1 MYVRV
6 RENRVRKNGFKKTEL
21 EKFKERHSLE
31 KLEGVMIHDK
41 PTIKTGEKAGCIGAL
56 LLLIGFGTGIIL
68 FLVRLVFDFDSKLL
82 NLLWE
87 SIAALGFIFSL
98 AGAFQIGPLTIHRYS
113 READKEKHFEIDRA
127 YNLYNVL
134 YKPTKTVLLQYDS
147 NEDQLIAINAGGELL
162 VELLRKVEMEKL
174 PLKKILKTFR
184 LDHVSDHLW
193 RLTYSYKKED
203 VVMEK
208 SDR

>member
-1 MYVRV
+1 MS
-6 RENRVRKNGFKKTEL
+6 ELEKTELEKTNSEKSEL
-21 EKFKERHSLE
+21 EKFKEGHSLE
-31 KLEGVMIHDK
+31 KLVGVMIYDK

-56 LLLIGFGTGIIL
+56 LLLLGFGTGIIL
-68 FLVRLVFDFDSKLL
+68 FLVHLVFDFDSKLL

-87 SIAALGFIFSL
+87 SIAALGFVFSL
-98 AGAFQIGPLTIHRYS
+98 AGAFQIGPLTVHRYS
-113 READKEKHFEIDRA
+113 READKNKLFEINSA

-134 YKPTKTVLLQYDS
+134 YKPSKIVLLQYDS
-147 NEDQLIAINAGGELL
+147 KEDQLIAANAGGELL

-174 PLKKILKTFR
+174 SLKKILKTFR
-184 LDHVSDHLW
+184 LDHVAELTW

>member
-1 MYVRV
+1 MS
-6 RENRVRKNGFKKTEL
+6 ELEKTELEKTDSEKSEL
-21 EKFKERHSLE
+21 EKFKEGHSLE
-31 KLEGVMIHDK
+31 KLDGVMIYDK

-56 LLLIGFGTGIIL
+56 LLLLGFGTGIIL
-68 FLVRLVFDFDSKLL
+68 FLAHLVFDFDSKLL

-87 SIAALGFIFSL
+87 SIAALGFVFSL
-98 AGAFQIGPLTIHRYS
+98 AGAFQIGPLTVHRYS
-113 READKEKHFEIDRA
+113 READKNKLFEIDSA
-127 YNLYNVL
+127 YNLYNIL
-134 YKPTKTVLLQYDS
+134 YKPSKTVLLQYDS
-147 NEDQLIAINAGGELL
+147 KEDHLIAVNAGGELL

>member
-1 MYVRV
+1 MS
-6 RENRVRKNGFKKTEL
+6 ELEKTELEKTDSEKSEL
-21 EKFKERHSLE
+21 EKFKEGHSLE
-31 KLEGVMIHDK
+31 KLDGVMIYDK

-56 LLLIGFGTGIIL
+56 LLLLGFGTGIIL
-68 FLVRLVFDFDSKLL
+68 FLVHLVFDFDSKLL

-87 SIAALGFIFSL
+87 SIAALGFVFSL
-98 AGAFQIGPLTIHRYS
+98 AGAFQIGPLTVHRYS
-113 READKEKHFEIDRA
+113 READKNKLFEIDSA

-134 YKPTKTVLLQYDS
+134 YKPSKIVLLQYDS
-147 NEDQLIAINAGGELL
+147 KEDQLIAANAGGELL

-174 PLKKILKTFR
+174 SLKKVLETFR
-184 LDHVSDHLW
+184 LDHVSEHTS

>member
-1 MYVRV
+1 MS
-6 RENRVRKNGFKKTEL
+6 ELEKTELEKTDSEKSEL
-21 EKFKERHSLE
+21 EKFKEGHSLE
-31 KLEGVMIHDK
+31 KLDGVMIYDK

-56 LLLIGFGTGIIL
+56 LLLLGFGTGIIL
-68 FLVRLVFDFDSKLL
+68 FLVHLVFDFDSKLL

-87 SIAALGFIFSL
+87 SIAALGFVFSL
-98 AGAFQIGPLTIHRYS
+98 AGAFQIGPLTVHRYS
-113 READKEKHFEIDRA
+113 READKNKLFEIDSA

-134 YKPTKTVLLQYDS
+134 YKPSKIVLLQYDS
-147 NEDQLIAINAGGELL
+147 KEDQLIAVNAGGELL
-162 VELLRKVEMEKL
+162 VELLRKIEMEKL

>member
-1 MYVRV
+1 MS
-6 RENRVRKNGFKKTEL
+6 ELEKTELEKTDSEKSEL
-21 EKFKERHSLE
+21 EKFKEGHSLE
-31 KLEGVMIHDK
+31 KLDGVMIYDK

-56 LLLIGFGTGIIL
+56 LLLLGFGTGIIL
-68 FLVRLVFDFDSKLL
+68 FLAHLVFDFDSKLL

-87 SIAALGFIFSL
+87 SIAALGFVFSL
-98 AGAFQIGPLTIHRYS
+98 AGAFQIGLLTVHRYS
-113 READKEKHFEIDRA
+113 READKNKLFEIDSA

-134 YKPTKTVLLQYDS
+134 YKPSKIVLLQYDS
-147 NEDQLIAINAGGELL
+147 KEDQLIAVSAGGELL

-174 PLKKILKTFR
+174 SLKKILKTFR
-184 LDHVSDHLW
+184 LDHVAEHTW
-193 RLTYSYKKED
+193 RLSYSYKKED

>member
-1 MYVRV
+1 MS
-6 RENRVRKNGFKKTEL
+6 ELEKTELEKTDSEKSEL
-21 EKFKERHSLE
+21 EKFKEGHSLE
-31 KLEGVMIHDK
+31 KLDGVMIYDK

-56 LLLIGFGTGIIL
+56 LLLLGFGTGIIL
-68 FLVRLVFDFDSKLL
+68 FLAHLVFDFDSKLL

-87 SIAALGFIFSL
+87 SIAALGFVFSL
-98 AGAFQIGPLTIHRYS
+98 AGAFQIGPLTVHRYS
-113 READKEKHFEIDRA
+113 READKNKLFEIDSA
-127 YNLYNVL
+127 YNLYNIL
-134 YKPTKTVLLQYDS
+134 YKPSKTVLLQYDS
-147 NEDQLIAINAGGELL
+147 KEDHLIAVNAGGELL

-184 LDHVSDHLW
+184 LDHVSDNLW

>member
-1 MYVRV
+1 MP
-6 RENRVRKNGFKKTEL
+6 
-21 EKFKERHSLE
+21 
-31 KLEGVMIHDK
+31 DK
-41 PTIKTGEKAGCIGAL
+41 
-56 LLLIGFGTGIIL
+56 
-68 FLVRLVFDFDSKLL
+68 D
-82 NLLWE
+82 
-87 SIAALGFIFSL
+87 
-98 AGAFQIGPLTIHRYS
+98 
-113 READKEKHFEIDRA
+113 KHFEIDRA

-134 YKPTKTVLLQYDS
+134 YKPTKTILLQYDS
-147 NEDQLIAINAGGELL
+147 DEDQLIAVNAGGELL

>member
-1 MYVRV
+1 MS
-6 RENRVRKNGFKKTEL
+6 ELEKTELEKTDSEKSEL
-21 EKFKERHSLE
+21 EKFKEGHSLE
-31 KLEGVMIHDK
+31 KLDGVMIYDK

-56 LLLIGFGTGIIL
+56 LLILGFGTGIIL
-68 FLVRLVFDFDSKLL
+68 FLVHLVFDFDSKLL

-87 SIAALGFIFSL
+87 SIAALGFVFSL
-98 AGAFQIGPLTIHRYS
+98 AGAFQIGPLTVHRYS
-113 READKEKHFEIDRA
+113 READKNKLFEIDSA

-134 YKPTKTVLLQYDS
+134 YKPSKIVLLQYDS
-147 NEDQLIAINAGGELL
+147 KEDQLIAANAGGELL

-174 PLKKILKTFR
+174 SLKKVLETFR
-184 LDHVSDHLW
+184 LDHVSEHTW

>member
-1 MYVRV
+1 MS
-6 RENRVRKNGFKKTEL
+6 ELEKTELEKTDSEKSEL

-31 KLEGVMIHDK
+31 KLDGVMIYDK

-56 LLLIGFGTGIIL
+56 LLLLGFGTGIIL
-68 FLVRLVFDFDSKLL
+68 FLVHLVFDFDSKLL

-87 SIAALGFIFSL
+87 SIAALGFVFSL
-98 AGAFQIGPLTIHRYS
+98 AGAFQIGPLTVHRYS
-113 READKEKHFEIDRA
+113 READKNKLFEIDSA
-127 YNLYNVL
+127 YNLYNIL
-134 YKPTKTVLLQYDS
+134 YKPSKTVLLQYDS
-147 NEDQLIAINAGGELL
+147 KEDHLIAVNAGGELL

>member
-1 MYVRV
+1 MS
-6 RENRVRKNGFKKTEL
+6 ELEKTELEKTDSEKSEL
-21 EKFKERHSLE
+21 EKFKEGHSLE
-31 KLEGVMIHDK
+31 KLDGVMIYDK

-56 LLLIGFGTGIIL
+56 LLLLGFGTGIIL
-68 FLVRLVFDFDSKLL
+68 FLVHLVFDFDFKLL
-82 NLLWE
+82 NILWE
-87 SIAALGFIFSL
+87 SIAALGFVFSL
-98 AGAFQIGPLTIHRYS
+98 AGAFQIGPLTVHRYS
-113 READKEKHFEIDRA
+113 READKNKLFEIDSA

-134 YKPTKTVLLQYDS
+134 YKPSKIVLLQYDS
-147 NEDQLIAINAGGELL
+147 KEDQLIAANAGGELL

-174 PLKKILKTFR
+174 SLKKILKTFR

>member
-1 MYVRV
+1 MS
-6 RENRVRKNGFKKTEL
+6 ELEKTDSEKSEL
-21 EKFKERHSLE
+21 EKFKERHSLD
-31 KLEGVMIHDK
+31 KLDGVIIYDK
-41 PTIKTGEKAGCIGAL
+41 QTIKTGEKAGCIGAL

-68 FLVRLVFDFDSKLL
+68 LLLHFIFDFDSKLL

-87 SIAALGFIFSL
+87 TVAALGFIFSL

-113 READKEKHFEIDRA
+113 READKDKHFEIDRA
-127 YNLYNVL
+127 

-147 NEDQLIAINAGGELL
+147 DEDQLIAVNAGGELL
-162 VELLRKVEMEKL
+162 VELIRKVEMEKL

-184 LDHVSDHLW
+184 LDHVSDNLW

>member
-1 MYVRV
+1 MS
-6 RENRVRKNGFKKTEL
+6 ELEKTELEKTDSEKSEL
-21 EKFKERHSLE
+21 EKFKEGHSLE
-31 KLEGVMIHDK
+31 KLDGVMIYDK

-56 LLLIGFGTGIIL
+56 LLLLGFGTGIIL
-68 FLVRLVFDFDSKLL
+68 FLVHLVFDFDSKLL

-87 SIAALGFIFSL
+87 SIAALGFVFSL
-98 AGAFQIGPLTIHRYS
+98 AGAFQIGPLTVHRYS
-113 READKEKHFEIDRA
+113 READKNKLFEIDSA

-134 YKPTKTVLLQYDS
+134 YKPSKIVLLQYDS
-147 NEDQLIAINAGGELL
+147 KEDQLIAVNAGGELL

-174 PLKKILKTFR
+174 SLKKVLETFR
-184 LDHVSDHLW
+184 LDHVSEHTW
-193 RLTYSYKKED
+193 RFTYSYKKED

>member
-1 MYVRV
+1 MS
-6 RENRVRKNGFKKTEL
+6 ELEKTELEKTDSEKSEL
-21 EKFKERHSLE
+21 EKFKEGHSLE
-31 KLEGVMIHDK
+31 KLDGVMIYDK

-56 LLLIGFGTGIIL
+56 LLLLGFGTGIIL
-68 FLVRLVFDFDSKLL
+68 FLVHLVFDFDSKLL

-87 SIAALGFIFSL
+87 SIAALGFVFSL
-98 AGAFQIGPLTIHRYS
+98 AGAFQIGPLTVHRYS
-113 READKEKHFEIDRA
+113 READKNKLFEIDSA

-134 YKPTKTVLLQYDS
+134 YKPSKTVLLQYDS
-147 NEDQLIAINAGGELL
+147 KEDQLIAANAGGELL

-174 PLKKILKTFR
+174 SLKKVLETFR
-184 LDHVSDHLW
+184 LDHVSEHTW

>member
-1 MYVRV
+1 MS
-6 RENRVRKNGFKKTEL
+6 ELEKTELEKTDSEKSEL
-21 EKFKERHSLE
+21 EKFKEGHSLE
-31 KLEGVMIHDK
+31 KLDGVMIYDK

-56 LLLIGFGTGIIL
+56 LLLLGFGTGIIL
-68 FLVRLVFDFDSKLL
+68 FLVHLVFDFDSKLL
-82 NLLWE
+82 NILWE
-87 SIAALGFIFSL
+87 SIAALGFVFSL
-98 AGAFQIGPLTIHRYS
+98 AGAFQIGPLTVHRYS
-113 READKEKHFEIDRA
+113 READKNKLFEIDSA

-134 YKPTKTVLLQYDS
+134 YKPSKIVLLQYDS
-147 NEDQLIAINAGGELL
+147 KEDQLIAANAGGELL

-174 PLKKILKTFR
+174 SLKKVLETFR
-184 LDHVSDHLW
+184 LDHVSEHTW

>member
-1 MYVRV
+1 MS
-6 RENRVRKNGFKKTEL
+6 ELEKTELEKTDSEKSEL
-21 EKFKERHSLE
+21 EKFKEGHSLE
-31 KLEGVMIHDK
+31 KLDGVMIYDK

-56 LLLIGFGTGIIL
+56 LLLLGFGTGIIL
-68 FLVRLVFDFDSKLL
+68 FLVHLVFDFDSKLL

-87 SIAALGFIFSL
+87 SIAALGFVFSL
-98 AGAFQIGPLTIHRYS
+98 AGAFQIGPLTVHRYS
-113 READKEKHFEIDRA
+113 READKNKLFEIDSA

-134 YKPTKTVLLQYDS
+134 YKPSKIVLLQYDS
-147 NEDQLIAINAGGELL
+147 KEDQLIAVNAGGELL

>member
-1 MYVRV
+1 MS
-6 RENRVRKNGFKKTEL
+6 ELEKTELEKTDSEKSEL
-21 EKFKERHSLE
+21 EKFKEGHSLE
-31 KLEGVMIHDK
+31 KLDGVMIYDK

-56 LLLIGFGTGIIL
+56 LLLLGFGTGIIL
-68 FLVRLVFDFDSKLL
+68 FLVHLVFDFDSKLL

-87 SIAALGFIFSL
+87 SIAALGFVFSL
-98 AGAFQIGPLTIHRYS
+98 AGAFQIGPLTVHRYS
-113 READKEKHFEIDRA
+113 READKNKLFEIDSA

-134 YKPTKTVLLQYDS
+134 YKPSKIVLLQYDS
-147 NEDQLIAINAGGELL
+147 KE
-162 VELLRKVEMEKL
+162 EMEKL
-174 PLKKILKTFR
+174 SLKKILKTFR
-184 LDHVSDHLW
+184 LDHVAEHTW

>member
-1 MYVRV
+1 MS
-6 RENRVRKNGFKKTEL
+6 ELEKTELEKTDSEKSEL

-31 KLEGVMIHDK
+31 KLDGVIIYDK

-68 FLVRLVFDFDSKLL
+68 FLVHFIFDFDSKLL

-113 READKEKHFEIDRA
+113 READKD
-127 YNLYNVL
+127 N
-134 YKPTKTVLLQYDS
+134 
-147 NEDQLIAINAGGELL
+147 
-162 VELLRKVEMEKL
+162 
-174 PLKKILKTFR
+174 ILKLIEPTISIMFSINR
-184 LDHVSDHLW
+184 LKQSFSNMIVTKIS
-193 RLTYSYKKED
+193 
-203 VVMEK
+203 
-208 SDR
+208 

>member
-1 MYVRV
+1 MS
-6 RENRVRKNGFKKTEL
+6 ELEKTELEKTDSEKSEL
-21 EKFKERHSLE
+21 EKFKEGHSLE
-31 KLEGVMIHDK
+31 KLDGVMIYDK

-56 LLLIGFGTGIIL
+56 LLLLGFGTGIIL
-68 FLVRLVFDFDSKLL
+68 FLVHLVFDFDSKLL

-87 SIAALGFIFSL
+87 SIAALGFVFSL
-98 AGAFQIGPLTIHRYS
+98 AGAFQIGPLTVHRYS
-113 READKEKHFEIDRA
+113 READKNKLFEIDSA

-134 YKPTKTVLLQYDS
+134 YKPSKIVLLQYDS
-147 NEDQLIAINAGGELL
+147 KEDQLIAANAGGELL

-174 PLKKILKTFR
+174 SLKKVLETFR
-184 LDHVSDHLW
+184 LDHVSEHTW

>member
-1 MYVRV
+1 
-6 RENRVRKNGFKKTEL
+6 
-21 EKFKERHSLE
+21 
-31 KLEGVMIHDK
+31 MIVHDK

-68 FLVRLVFDFDSKLL
+68 FLVHFMFDFDSKLL

-113 READKEKHFEIDRA
+113 READKDKHFEIYRA

-134 YKPTKTVLLQYDS
+134 YKPTKTILLQYDS
-147 NEDQLIAINAGGELL
+147 DEDQLIAVNAGGELL
-162 VELLRKVEMEKL
+162 MELLRKVEMEKL

>member
-1 MYVRV
+1 MS
-6 RENRVRKNGFKKTEL
+6 ELEKTELEKTDSEKSEL
-21 EKFKERHSLE
+21 EKFKEGHSLE
-31 KLEGVMIHDK
+31 KLDGVMIYDK

-56 LLLIGFGTGIIL
+56 LLLLGFGTGIIL
-68 FLVRLVFDFDSKLL
+68 FLVHLVFDFASKLL

-87 SIAALGFIFSL
+87 SIAALGFVFSL
-98 AGAFQIGPLTIHRYS
+98 AGAFQIGPLTVHRYS
-113 READKEKHFEIDRA
+113 READKNKLFEIDSA

-134 YKPTKTVLLQYDS
+134 YKPSKIVLLQYDS
-147 NEDQLIAINAGGELL
+147 KEDQLIAANAGGELL

-174 PLKKILKTFR
+174 SLKKVLETFR
-184 LDHVSDHLW
+184 LDHVSEHTW

>member
-1 MYVRV
+1 MS
-6 RENRVRKNGFKKTEL
+6 ELEKTELEKTDSEKSEL
-21 EKFKERHSLE
+21 EKFKEGHSLE
-31 KLEGVMIHDK
+31 KLDGVMIYDK

-56 LLLIGFGTGIIL
+56 LLLLGFGTGIIL
-68 FLVRLVFDFDSKLL
+68 FLVHLVFDFDSKLL

-87 SIAALGFIFSL
+87 SIAALGFVFSL
-98 AGAFQIGPLTIHRYS
+98 AGAFQIGPLTVHRYS
-113 READKEKHFEIDRA
+113 READKNKLFEIDSA

-147 NEDQLIAINAGGELL
+147 DEDHLIAVNAGGELL

-174 PLKKILKTFR
+174 SLKKILKTFR
-184 LDHVSDHLW
+184 LDHVSDNLW

>member
-1 MYVRV
+1 MS
-6 RENRVRKNGFKKTEL
+6 ELEKTELEKTDSEKSEL
-21 EKFKERHSLE
+21 EKFKEGHSLE
-31 KLEGVMIHDK
+31 KLDGVMIYDK

-56 LLLIGFGTGIIL
+56 LLLLGFGTGIIL
-68 FLVRLVFDFDSKLL
+68 FLVHLVFDFDSKLL

-87 SIAALGFIFSL
+87 SIAALGFVFSL
-98 AGAFQIGPLTIHRYS
+98 AGAFQIGPLTVHRYS
-113 READKEKHFEIDRA
+113 READKNKLFEIDSA
-127 YNLYNVL
+127 YNLYNIL
-134 YKPTKTVLLQYDS
+134 YKPSKTVLLQYDS
-147 NEDQLIAINAGGELL
+147 KEDQLIAANAGGELL

-174 PLKKILKTFR
+174 SLKKVLETFR
-184 LDHVSDHLW
+184 LDHVSEHTW

>member
-1 MYVRV
+1 MS
-6 RENRVRKNGFKKTEL
+6 ELEKTELEKTDSEKSEL
-21 EKFKERHSLE
+21 EKFKEGHSLE
-31 KLEGVMIHDK
+31 KLDGVMIYDK

-56 LLLIGFGTGIIL
+56 LLLLGFGTGIIL
-68 FLVRLVFDFDSKLL
+68 FLVHLVFDFDSKLL

-87 SIAALGFIFSL
+87 SIAALGFVFSL
-98 AGAFQIGPLTIHRYS
+98 AGAFQIGPLTVHRYS
-113 READKEKHFEIDRA
+113 READKSKLFEIDRA

-134 YKPTKTVLLQYDS
+134 YKPSKTVLLQYDS
-147 NEDQLIAINAGGELL
+147 KEDQLIAVNAGGELL

-174 PLKKILKTFR
+174 SLKKVLETFR
-184 LDHVSDHLW
+184 LDHVSEHTW

>member
-1 MYVRV
+1 
-6 RENRVRKNGFKKTEL
+6 
-21 EKFKERHSLE
+21 
-31 KLEGVMIHDK
+31 MIYDK

-56 LLLIGFGTGIIL
+56 LLLLGFGTGIIL
-68 FLVRLVFDFDSKLL
+68 FLVHLVFDFDSKLL

-87 SIAALGFIFSL
+87 SIAALGFVFSL
-98 AGAFQIGPLTIHRYS
+98 AGAFQIGPLTVHRYS
-113 READKEKHFEIDRA
+113 READKNKLFEIDSA

-134 YKPTKTVLLQYDS
+134 YKPTKTVHLQYDS
-147 NEDQLIAINAGGELL
+147 DEDHLIAVNAGGELL

>member
-1 MYVRV
+1 MS
-6 RENRVRKNGFKKTEL
+6 ELEKTELEKTNSEKSEL
-21 EKFKERHSLE
+21 EKFKEGHSLE
-31 KLEGVMIHDK
+31 KLVGVMIYDK

-56 LLLIGFGTGIIL
+56 LLLLGFGTGIIL
-68 FLVRLVFDFDSKLL
+68 FLVHLVFDFDSKLL

-87 SIAALGFIFSL
+87 SIAALGFVFSL
-98 AGAFQIGPLTIHRYS
+98 AGAFQIGPLTVHRYS
-113 READKEKHFEIDRA
+113 READKNKLFEINSA

-134 YKPTKTVLLQYDS
+134 YKPSKIVLLQYDS
-147 NEDQLIAINAGGELL
+147 KEDQLIAANAGGELL

-174 PLKKILKTFR
+174 SLKKILKTFR
-184 LDHVSDHLW
+184 LDQVAELTW

>member
-1 MYVRV
+1 MS
-6 RENRVRKNGFKKTEL
+6 ELEKTELEKTDSEKSEL
-21 EKFKERHSLE
+21 EKFKEGHSLE
-31 KLEGVMIHDK
+31 KLDGVMIYDK

-56 LLLIGFGTGIIL
+56 LLLLGFGTGIIL
-68 FLVRLVFDFDSKLL
+68 FLVHLVFDFDSKLL
-82 NLLWE
+82 NILWE
-87 SIAALGFIFSL
+87 SIAALGFVFSL
-98 AGAFQIGPLTIHRYS
+98 AGAFQIGPLTVHRYS
-113 READKEKHFEIDRA
+113 READKNKLFEIDSA

-134 YKPTKTVLLQYDS
+134 YKPSKIVLLQYDS
-147 NEDQLIAINAGGELL
+147 KEDQLIAANAGCELL

-174 PLKKILKTFR
+174 SLKKVLETFR
-184 LDHVSDHLW
+184 LDHVSEHTW

>member
-1 MYVRV
+1 MS
-6 RENRVRKNGFKKTEL
+6 ELEKTELEKTDSEKSEL
-21 EKFKERHSLE
+21 EKFKERHGLE
-31 KLEGVMIHDK
+31 KLDGVMIHDK

-68 FLVRLVFDFDSKLL
+68 LLLHFIFDFDSKLL

-87 SIAALGFIFSL
+87 TVAALGFIFSL

-113 READKEKHFEIDRA
+113 READKDKHFEIDRA

-147 NEDQLIAINAGGELL
+147 DEDQLIAVNAGGELL
-162 VELLRKVEMEKL
+162 VELIRKVEMEKL

-184 LDHVSDHLW
+184 LDHVSDHFW

>member
-1 MYVRV
+1 MS
-6 RENRVRKNGFKKTEL
+6 ELEKTELEKTDSEKSEL
-21 EKFKERHSLE
+21 EKFKEGHSLE
-31 KLEGVMIHDK
+31 KLDGVMIYDK

-56 LLLIGFGTGIIL
+56 LLLLGFGTGIIL
-68 FLVRLVFDFDSKLL
+68 FLVHLVFDFDSKLL

-87 SIAALGFIFSL
+87 SIAALGFVFSL
-98 AGAFQIGPLTIHRYS
+98 AGAFQIGPLTVHRYS
-113 READKEKHFEIDRA
+113 READKNKLFEIDSA
-127 YNLYNVL
+127 YNLYNIL
-134 YKPTKTVLLQYDS
+134 YKPSKTVLLQYDS
-147 NEDQLIAINAGGELL
+147 KEDQLISANAGGELL

-174 PLKKILKTFR
+174 SLKKVLETFR
-184 LDHVSDHLW
+184 LDHVSEHTW

>member
-1 MYVRV
+1 MS
-6 RENRVRKNGFKKTEL
+6 ELEKTDSEKSEL
-21 EKFKERHSLE
+21 EKFKERHSLD
-31 KLEGVMIHDK
+31 KLDGVIIYDK

-68 FLVRLVFDFDSKLL
+68 LLLHFIFDFDSKLL

-87 SIAALGFIFSL
+87 SIAALGFVFSL

-113 READKEKHFEIDRA
+113 READKDKHFEIDRA
-127 YNLYNVL
+127 YNL

-147 NEDQLIAINAGGELL
+147 DVDQLIAVNAGGELL

>member
-1 MYVRV
+1 MS
-6 RENRVRKNGFKKTEL
+6 ELEKTELEKKDSEKTEL

-31 KLEGVMIHDK
+31 KLEGVMIYDK
-41 PTIKTGEKAGCIGAL
+41 PKIKTGEKAGCIGAL
-56 LLLIGFGTGIIL
+56 LLLLGFGTGIIL
-68 FLVRLVFDFDSKLL
+68 FLVHFIFDFDSKLL

-113 READKEKHFEIDRA
+113 READKDKHFEIDRA

-147 NEDQLIAINAGGELL
+147 DEDQLIAVNAGGELL

-174 PLKKILKTFR
+174 SLKKILKTFR
-184 LDHVSDHLW
+184 LNHVSDHLW
-193 RLTYSYKKED
+193 RLTYSYKKEE

>member
-1 MYVRV
+1 MS
-6 RENRVRKNGFKKTEL
+6 ELEKTELEKTDSEKSEL
-21 EKFKERHSLE
+21 EKFKEGHSLE
-31 KLEGVMIHDK
+31 KLDGVMIYDK

-56 LLLIGFGTGIIL
+56 LLLLGFGTGIIL
-68 FLVRLVFDFDSKLL
+68 FLAHLVFDFDSKLL

-87 SIAALGFIFSL
+87 SIAALGFVFSL
-98 AGAFQIGPLTIHRYS
+98 AGAFQIGLLTVHRYS
-113 READKEKHFEIDRA
+113 READKNKLFEIDSA

-134 YKPTKTVLLQYDS
+134 YKPSKIVLLQYDS
-147 NEDQLIAINAGGELL
+147 KEDQLIAVNAGGELL

-174 PLKKILKTFR
+174 SLKKVLETFR
-184 LDHVSDHLW
+184 LDHVSEHTW